1 MIFKYN
7 SMNMLDY
14 PIITFCSQSR
24 KGKGILNVSK
34 LTMSLMFCETSEMSF
49 EVYSNNPYYD
59 KVVKDRVLK
68 VDNFGYWIISEV
80 SEDDNGQ
87 YGTKSV
93 KAYSYDVI
101 LSKKNIT
108 LESDLYQLYDVVNPN
123 NTLLGLIENNTN
135 WKIGHVDSTLLNMR
149 RTIEFENT
157 AIYTAL
163 MTNISDAFECY
174 FVFDTDSMLINCYD
188 RFNKPERTCIN
199 LSFRNLIKE
208 MKVNDNQDGI
218 ITALTVTGGD
228 DVGISLVNP
237 LGTNVIYDFS
247 YYYDDMSESLKEAI
261 IIWKN
266 KIDDNSQTYSEKVN
280 ERRNLNI
287 RIVTE
292 EGILSQK
299 KTKLKTSMDAQSI
312 AITNNNTERLAEL
325 KPQIESEQEE
335 VKIQEQL
342 IEQLNNDYQTVCNEI
357 ENIIKGL
364 SFKSNFTDEQI
375 EELEYYI
382 ISGSYENENFIFTS
396 IMEEHEKI
404 DMEYQLYNQAL
415 KEFEKLSHPLYEFDV
430 DIVNFINNP
439 TYKPFINE
447 LELGKTVNLEYKE
460 DVWVNPRII
469 KINLDWDSP
478 ENSKIILSDLLHS
491 LDNLYSFA
499 DKFTAT
505 AKASNKVAI
514 SANKWDEPVKNG
526 FYGKVNDYINSAFD
540 LANKEILDA
549 KDQVVA
555 IGSYGIRGRKTN
567 ETGYD
572 DEQVAIINNLI
583 AFTDDG
589 WNSVKTALGKIDVN
603 GNKYYG
609 LAAEAVMGRF
619 IAGDQLIISNE
630 NNTFKVDGSGA
641 TLKNADLTIE
651 NGVSRIVISP
661 DTGFKIQK
669 KDGSSWKDMLSED
682 SEGYIVAKA
691 IKLEESNIGGWTI
704 QSDRL
709 SSPTGDYIAS
719 NGTGKLSLLTWN
731 NSQATFNGNI
741 YANNL
746 YWRYGDTDY
755 AKLFSSI
762 DGLGVMFDG
771 SGLPNGEELLFGGK
785 IYVGTVSNNSQIYS
799 KLDYVSTEAPSQQ
812 SIFMHANGNINLE
825 CDVGI
830 VRVTSD
836 GGFST
841 RKLSVSRTST
851 FVQLAKFFDDVEVNK
866 KVTANDVDVA
876 NELVAKNKLIVDKH
890 ASFRGEV
897 WFENDQLI
905 GVVGEDGAHYAATR
919 EITIDGQTL
928 KFVHGLL
935 V

>member
-108 LESDLYQLYDVVNPN
+108 LESDLDQLYDVVNPN

-630 NNTFKVDGSGA
+630 NNTFKVDGNGA
-641 TLKNADLTIE
+641 TLKNADLTVE

-709 SSPTGDYIAS
+709 SSPVGDYIAS

-746 YWRYGDTDY
+746 YWRYGETDY

-771 SGLPNGEELLFGGK
+771 SGLPSGEELLFGGK

-825 CDVGI
+825 CDVGM

>member
-14 PIITFCSQSR
+14 PIITCCSQSR

-34 LTMSLMFCETSEMSF
+34 LTMSLMFCETSDMSF
-49 EVYSNNPYYD
+49 EVYSNNPHYD

-68 VDNFGYWIISEV
+68 VDNFGYWIISDV

-87 YGTKSV
+87 YGIKSV

-101 LSKKNIT
+101 LSKKNVT
-108 LESDLYQLYDVVNPN
+108 LKSDIYQLYDVTNPN

-149 RTIEFENT
+149 RTMEFENT

-174 FVFDTDSMLINCYD
+174 FLFDTDNMLINCYG

-237 LGTNVIYDFS
+237 IGTNTIYDFS
-247 YYYDDMSESLKEAI
+247 YYYDDMSENLKRSI
-261 IIWKN
+261 IEWKY
-266 KIDDNSQTYSEKVN
+266 KIENNAEQYASKVN

-299 KTKLKTSMDAQSI
+299 KTKLKASMDAQSI
-312 AITNNNTERLAEL
+312 AITNDNAERLAEL

-342 IEQLNNDYQTVCNEI
+342 IEQLNNDYQTVCSEI
-357 ENIIKGL
+357 ANIIKSL

-375 EELEYYI
+375 TELEYYM

-404 DMEYQLYNQAL
+404 DMEYQLYEQAL

-430 DIVNFINNP
+430 DIINFINNP
-439 TYKPFINE
+439 AYKPFIND

-460 DVWVNPRII
+460 DIWVNPRII

-478 ENSKIILSDLLHS
+478 ENSNIVLSDLLRS

-641 TLKNADLTIE
+641 TLKNADLTVE

-669 KDGSSWKDMLSED
+669 KEGSSWKDMLSED

-691 IKLEESNIGGWTI
+691 VKLEESNIGGWTI

-719 NGTGKLSLLTWN
+719 NGTGKLSLLSWN
-731 NSQATFNGNI
+731 NSQATFSGNI

-746 YWRYGDTDY
+746 FWRYGETDY

-825 CDVGI
+825 CDVGM

>member
-630 NNTFKVDGSGA
+630 NNTFKVDGNGA
-641 TLKNADLTIE
+641 TLKNADLTVE

-709 SSPTGDYIAS
+709 SSPVGDYIAS

-746 YWRYGDTDY
+746 YWRYGETDY

-771 SGLPNGEELLFGGK
+771 SGLPSGEELLFGGK

-825 CDVGI
+825 CDVGM

>member
-1 MIFKYN
+1 
-7 SMNMLDY
+7 
-14 PIITFCSQSR
+14 
-24 KGKGILNVSK
+24 
-34 LTMSLMFCETSEMSF
+34 MSLMFCETSEMSF

-630 NNTFKVDGSGA
+630 NNTFKVDGNGA
-641 TLKNADLTIE
+641 TLKNADLTVE

-709 SSPTGDYIAS
+709 SSPVGDYIAS

-746 YWRYGDTDY
+746 YWRYGETDY

-771 SGLPNGEELLFGGK
+771 SGLPSGEELLFGGK

-825 CDVGI
+825 CDVGM